1 MFWSMTII
9 KELALSLATVTF
21 MKIGNSTS
29 LWTMRWCGRMLYQV
43 HGVCAVLHRKQ
54 HTHTPWT

>member
-29 LWTMRWCGRMLYQV
+29 LWTMRWCGSMLY
-43 HGVCAVLHRKQ
+43 
-54 HTHTPWT
+54 